1 VANPNK
7 RKGDR
12 AERELATLLSDLLGR
27 PMRRMLGAGRQDDV
41 GDIDG
46 IDDLAIQ
53 AKHWNDI
60 TAAITQGITQ
70 LAQQQKNKNADHGVL
85 FIKHRKHGWLAVMT
99 IGEWAEYEQQRTE
112 HTRLGTTLRET
123 RLPSS
128 ADQTTRETTT
138 DSGVARRSDN

>member
-85 FIKHRKHGWLAVMT
+85 FIKHRKHGWL
-99 IGEWAEYEQQRTE
+99 EYEQQRTE
-112 HTRLGTTLRET
+112 HTRLGVTLRET